1 MDRELHHHLS
11 TLLDGLRPLLPMA
24 ERDGV
29 PGQAAAR
36 LRAAAAEIE
45 EALEPGAM
53 RRHADEE
60 RAVDAANAEVIRRGE
75 RERGAWGIDEA

>member
-1 MDRELHHHLS
+1 MDRELHHHLR
-11 TLLDGLRPLLPMA
+11 TLLNELQPLLAMA

-45 EALEPGAM
+45 EALEPGAL
-53 RRHADEE
+53 RRRADGEH
-60 RAVDAANAEVIRRGE
+60 AVDSANAEVIGRGE

>member
-1 MDRELHHHLS
+1 MDRELHHHLR
-11 TLLDGLRPLLPMA
+11 TLLNELQPLLAMA

-29 PGQAAAR
+29 PGQAAAQ

-45 EALEPGAM
+45 NALTPDASQ
-53 RRHADEE
+53 RRADSEHSI
-60 RAVDAANAEVIRRGE
+60 DAANAEIIRRGE

>member
-1 MDRELHHHLS
+1 MDRSLHHHLR
-11 TLLDGLRPLLPMA
+11 TMLEGLRPLLAMA

-45 EALEPGAM
+45 EALEPGTLK
-53 RRHADEE
+53 RRADDEH
-60 RAVDAANAEVIRRGE
+60 AVDAANAEAIRRGE

>member
-1 MDRELHHHLS
+1 MDRELYHHLT
-11 TLLDGLRPLLPMA
+11 TLLDGLRPLLALA

-36 LRAAAAEIE
+36 LRMAAAEIE
-45 EALEPGAM
+45 EALEPGTL
-53 RRHADEE
+53 RRRADDE
-60 RAVDAANAEVIRRGE
+60 RAVDAANDEAIRRGE